1 LPLLGALWQIAPQR
15 YAALASAAADTL
27 AARPALTGPRVLLA
41 GTPADSAALHAALES
56 AGAIVVAEAS
66 PFGAG
71 AAGRDVGAA
80 ADPFAAIAARY
91 RASALDARTPVAAT
105 LRFVE
110 ELLPNVDAVV
120 ISLPPD
126 DASFGW
132 DYPRLRLLL
141 ERRAVPHVVLEHD
154 PARELPPAARGR
166 VETLLG
172 GAAARREA
180 RYG

>member
-1 LPLLGALWQIAPQR
+1 PFGA
-15 YAALASAAADTL
+15 AAAD
-27 AARPALTGPRVLLA
+27 
-41 GTPADSAALHAALES
+41 
-56 AGAIVVAEAS
+56 
-66 PFGAG
+66 
-71 AAGRDVGAA
+71 RDVDTAA
-80 ADPFAAIAARY
+80 EPFAAIAARY
-91 RASALDARTPVAAT
+91 RTSALDARTPVAAT

-110 ELLPNVDAVV
+110 ALLSSVDAVV

-141 ERRAVPHVVLEHD
+141 ERRALPHVVLEHD
-154 PARELPPAARGR
+154 PARELPPAKRGR
-166 VETLLG
+166 VATLLG